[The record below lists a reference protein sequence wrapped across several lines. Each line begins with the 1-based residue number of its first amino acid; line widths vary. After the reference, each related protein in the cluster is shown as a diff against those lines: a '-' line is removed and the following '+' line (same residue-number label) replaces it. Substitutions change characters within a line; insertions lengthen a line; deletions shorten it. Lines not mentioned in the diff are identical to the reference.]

1 MVLIQSLRA
10 AGYDPYFY
18 DIDCLRPKFEEIV
31 QFFADRQP
39 DIVGISAVV
48 STAYAY
54 TKRLTAAIRE
64 VAPNS
69 KIIVGGNLAA
79 SSEILLRLCQVDVC
93 AIGEGE
99 KVIVN
104 LAKHWEELAESPEGN
119 SRLKNIK
126 GIAYLDQD
134 SDVIFTG
141 YDTAIPASDFFD
153 PDFTILE
160 QFSDIDQY
168 INDPLHRYDF
178 ANDPRSYE
186 PHRQGKKLAVV
197 NSAKG
202 CVARCT
208 FCHRWDRGYRHWDVD
223 QIIENIQHL
232 IDRYNVGFIAF
243 GDENFGSDRKKL
255 DYLVE
260 RLATLDILY
269 KVGGVR
275 VTSVDLDLLH
285 RMKKSGCVGM
295 YYGIESGSPEILKV
309 MEKNASLEQNVK
321 AAKWTYEAG
330 LYTVYQ
336 LVLGMPG
343 ENNKTIAQTTEFL
356 KRVTEFLPEPP
367 SKRLSINY
375 IQALP
380 GTPIYEYARNTGQIG
395 ATLEDEERYLLQI
408 SDTNAVDD
416 TKFLNFTGYDYFTVQ
431 SWRPRIVFDVEANW
445 YRNHG
450 WKSAPKRS
458 AVSNL
463 NPELPESEAEEDYS
477 RGGYFNLG
485 HTFFIRHPLFYR
497 TLSNPLGYPLRIVY
511 PAVYVFA
518 KDLKKLPKNLLLKY
532 IWQFF
537 SSKITGRP
545 SFKEKRS
552 LRRAMQDRSVAP
564 STVSEESMQP
574 LRDGR

>member
-1 MVLIQSLRA
+1 MVLIQTLRA
-10 AGYDPYFY
+10 AGYDPFFY
-18 DIDCLRPKFEEIV
+18 DIDGLRPKFEDV
-31 QFFADRQP
+31 VRFFGDRKP
-39 DIVGISAVV
+39 DVVGISAVV

-54 TKRLTAAIRE
+54 TKKLTAAIKE
-64 VAPNS
+64 VSPKT

-79 SSEILLRLCQVDVC
+79 SSEMLLRLCEVDVC

-104 LAKHWEELAESPEGN
+104 LAKHWEAQAESSGSYSE
-119 SRLKNIK
+119 LKDIK
-126 GIAYLDQD
+126 GISYLDED
-134 SDVIFTG
+134 SNVIFTG
-141 YDTAIPASDFFD
+141 YDTAIPASEFLD
-153 PDFTILE
+153 PDFSILE
-160 QFSDIDQY
+160 QFSNIDQY

-186 PHRQGKKLAVV
+186 PHRLGKKLAVI

-223 QIIENIQHL
+223 RIIDNIQHL
-232 IDRYNVGFIAF
+232 MDRYNVGFLAF
-243 GDENFGSDRKKL
+243 GDENFGADRKKL

-260 RLATLDILY
+260 RLASLDILY

-275 VTSVDLDLLH
+275 VASVDLDLLH

-295 YYGIESGSPEILKV
+295 YYGIESGSPEILQI
-309 MEKNASLEQNVK
+309 MEKNATLEQNVN
-321 AAKWTYEAG
+321 AARWTYEAG

-343 ENNKTIAQTTEFL
+343 ENHGTIAQTVEFL
-356 KRVTEFLPEPP
+356 KRATEFLPEPP

-380 GTPIYEYARNTGQIG
+380 GTPIYEYARNIG
-395 ATLEDEERYLLQI
+395 EIGTTLEDEERYLLQI

-445 YRNHG
+445 YRNRG
-450 WKSAPKRS
+450 WKPAPK
-458 AVSNL
+458 AAKVVNL
-463 NPELPESEAEEDYS
+463 NAVLPESEAEEDYS

-497 TLSNPLGYPLRIVY
+497 TLSSPLCYPLRIVY

-518 KDLKKLPKNLLLKY
+518 KDLKKLPKKLVLKY

-537 SSKITGRP
+537 SSKIRGRP
-545 SFKEKRS
+545 SFKENRS
-552 LRRAMQDRSVAP
+552 LRRAMQDRVGPP

>member
-18 DIDCLRPKFEEIV
+18 DIDCLRPKFEDV
-31 QFFADRQP
+31 VRFFGERQP
-39 DIVGISAVV
+39 DVVGVSAVV

-54 TKRLTAAIRE
+54 TKKLTAAIKK
-64 VAPNS
+64 VSPNT

-79 SSEILLRLCQVDVC
+79 SSEMLLRLCEVDVC

-104 LAKHWEELAESPEGN
+104 LAKHWEAQAGPSG
-119 SRLKNIK
+119 SYSKLKNIK
-126 GIAYLDQD
+126 GISYLDED
-134 SDVIFTG
+134 SNVVFTG
-141 YDTAIPASDFFD
+141 YDTAIPASEFLD
-153 PDFTILE
+153 PDFSILE

-186 PHRQGKKLAVV
+186 PHRLGKKLAVI

-232 IDRYNVGFIAF
+232 MDRYNVGFLAF

-260 RLATLDILY
+260 RLESLDILY

-275 VTSVDLDLLH
+275 VASVDLDLLH

-295 YYGIESGSPEILKV
+295 YYGIESGSPDILQI
-309 MEKNASLEQNVK
+309 MEKNASLEQNIN
-321 AAKWTYEAG
+321 AAKWTFEAG

-343 ENNKTIAQTTEFL
+343 ENHKTIAQTAEFL

-380 GTPIYEYARNTGQIG
+380 GTPIYEYARNIG
-395 ATLEDEERYLLQI
+395 EIGTTLEDEERYLLHI
-408 SDTNAVDD
+408 SDTNAADD
-416 TKFLNFTGYDYFTVQ
+416 TKFLNFTEYDYFTVQ
-431 SWRPRIVFDVEANW
+431 SWRPLIVFDVEANW
-445 YRNHG
+445 YRNRS
-450 WKSAPKRS
+450 WKHADKKND
-458 AVSNL
+458 VSNA
-463 NPELPESEAEEDYS
+463 NVEMPESEAEEDYS

-497 TLSNPLGYPLRIVY
+497 TLSNPLGYPFKVVY
-511 PAVYVFA
+511 PAAYVFA
-518 KDLKKLPKNLLLKY
+518 KDLKKLPKKLVLKY

-537 SSKITGRP
+537 SSKIKGR
-545 SFKEKRS
+545 SGFKENRS
-552 LRRAMQDRSVAP
+552 LRRVMKDRTIPPA
-564 STVSEESMQP
+564 TVSEESMQP

>member
-18 DIDCLRPKFEEIV
+18 DIDCLRPKFEEV
-31 QFFADRQP
+31 VRFFEDKKP
-39 DIVGISAVV
+39 DFVGISAVV

-54 TKRLTAAIRE
+54 TKRLTAAIRK
-64 VAPNS
+64 VSPHT
-69 KIIVGGNLAA
+69 KIVVGGNLAA
-79 SSEILLRLCQVDVC
+79 SSEMLLRLCEVDVC

-104 LAKHWEELAESPEGN
+104 LTKHWESQNERSGSYSEL
-119 SRLKNIK
+119 KHIK
-126 GIAYLDQD
+126 GISYLDED
-134 SDVIFTG
+134 SNMIFTG
-141 YDTAIPASDFFD
+141 YDTAIPASEFLD
-153 PDFTILE
+153 PDFSILE

-186 PHRQGKKLAVV
+186 PHRLGKKLAVI

-223 QIIENIQHL
+223 RIIENIQHL
-232 IDRYNVGFIAF
+232 MDQYNVGFLAF

-255 DYLVE
+255 DYLIE

-275 VTSVDLDLLH
+275 VASVDLDLLH

-295 YYGIESGSPEILKV
+295 YYGIESGSPDILQI
-309 MEKNASLEQNVK
+309 MEKNASLEQNIN

-343 ENNKTIAQTTEFL
+343 ENHKTIAQTAEFL
-356 KRVTEFLPEPP
+356 KQVTEFLPGPP

-380 GTPIYEYARNTGQIG
+380 GTPIYEYARNIG
-395 ATLEDEERYLLQI
+395 EIGSTLEDEERYLMQI
-408 SDTNAVDD
+408 SDTNAADD
-416 TKFLNFTGYDYFTVQ
+416 TKFLNFTEYDYFTVQ
-431 SWRPRIVFDVEANW
+431 SWRPRIVFDVEAHW
-445 YRNHG
+445 YRNRG
-450 WKSAPKRS
+450 WKSVNTERS
-458 AVSNL
+458 VSSVNV
-463 NPELPESEAEEDYS
+463 ELPESEADEDYS

-497 TLSNPLGYPLRIVY
+497 TLSNPLGYPFRVVY
-511 PAVYVFA
+511 PAAYVLA
-518 KDLKKLPKNLLLKY
+518 KDLKKLPKKLMLKY

-537 SSKITGRP
+537 SFKIKGRR
-545 SFKEKRS
+545 SFKENRS
-552 LRRAMQDRSVAP
+552 LRRVMKDRAVPP